1 MVTSKKLHSRL
12 RRLTIPAIG
21 GLLLSSCTMVQKFT
35 KKEQAITEPLA
46 VSKDD
51 TKHGAA
57 EHASGEST
65 AKDERDLKVAK
76 LWARVDELEEEVLRQ
91 KERIVILER
100 GLTLGLVPDE
110 LKYPER
116 SKKPKTVVVSVHPET
131 AEKKSVDLEKT
142 VPDLPPPST
151 DPEAP
156 QLKITKVADGDRK
169 GSPSTAPDHEEYELA
184 VAAAH
189 DSFRSGRYGRAIV
202 EYAAIGKKFGEQID
216 AAMHQYWIAK
226 CWANLKEFNTARQL
240 LVEFLKKHG
249 DSPWAPRARLDLGR
263 VEWQMG
269 LRESALATF
278 KSVIQKYPLADA
290 AEMARMELESL
301 DKKL

>member
-1 MVTSKKLHSRL
+1 MVTSRQLHL
-12 RRLTIPAIG
+12 RINRLTLLSVG
-21 GLLLSSCTMVQKFT
+21 GLLLSSCSLMQKFT
-35 KKEQAITEPLA
+35 KKEQAMTEPL
-46 VSKDD
+46 VVTKDD
-51 TKHGAA
+51 ARHEPS
-57 EHASGEST
+57 EHTEREAM

-100 GLTLGLVPDE
+100 GLTLGLVPEE

-116 SKKPKTVVVSVHPET
+116 SKKPKSVVVAVHPET
-131 AEKKSVDLEKT
+131 SEKKSVDVET
-142 VPDLPPPST
+142 SVPDLPAPKT
-151 DPEAP
+151 EPEAP
-156 QLKITKVADGDRK
+156 LIKITKASDGDKK
-169 GSPSTAPDHEEYELA
+169 GNPATPPDHEEYELA
-184 VAAAH
+184 VATAH

-202 EYAAIGKKFGEQID
+202 EYSAIGKKFGDQMD
-216 AAMHQYWIAK
+216 GAMHQYWIAK
-226 CWANLKEFNTARQL
+226 SWANLKEFNTARQL
-240 LVEFLKKHG
+240 LAEFLKNHS

-290 AEMARMELESL
+290 AEMARMELETL

>member
-1 MVTSKKLHSRL
+1 MMTSKRLYSLL
-12 RRLTIPAIG
+12 RRLTILPVG
-21 GLLLSSCTMVQKFT
+21 VLLLSSCSMMQKLT
-35 KKEQAITEPLA
+35 KKEQAVTEPL
-46 VSKDD
+46 VVTKDAAR
-51 TKHGAA
+51 HEPA
-57 EHASGEST
+57 EHTEREST

-76 LWARVDELEEEVLRQ
+76 LWARVDELEEEVLRH

-100 GLTLGLVPDE
+100 GLTLGLVPEE

-131 AEKKSVDLEKT
+131 VENKSVEVEKS
-142 VPDLPPPST
+142 VPDLPSPTT
-151 DPEAP
+151 DPQAP
-156 QLKITKVADGDRK
+156 LVKITKAPEGDNK
-169 GSPSTAPDHEEYELA
+169 ATPSAQPIQEEYELA

-202 EYAAIGKKFGEQID
+202 EYSAIGKKFGDQMD
-216 AAMHQYWIAK
+216 GAMHQYWIAK
-226 CWANLKEFNTARQL
+226 SWANLKEFNTARQL
-240 LVEFLKKHG
+240 LAEFLKKHS
-249 DSPWAPRARLDLGR
+249 DSPWAPRAKLDLGR

-269 LRESALATF
+269 LRDSALATF